1 MKINKY
7 CYISGIKIFAV
18 LIPLFFYQH
27 IMDMGDNMQTV
38 SLCMIA
44 KNEEKTLPR
53 CLESV
58 KGVFDEIIIVD
69 TGSTDGTVKEA
80 EKYTDKIFL
89 FEWCD
94 DFSAARNYSF
104 SKASSDYVMWLDA
117 DDVILSNDLVKLQK
131 LKSSLSGSEDVI
143 MLPYNTSFDKN
154 LKPLFSFYR
163 ERILKRSRGFLWQG
177 RVHEAVEYS
186 GNVIYSDAAVT
197 HKSIKTCYSERNL
210 NIYLKQE
217 KLGEP
222 FSPRDKF
229 YFGREL
235 YYHSHYSLA
244 AAKISEFLDEGRG
257 WVENNIE
264 ACKILSYCL
273 RKTKGDKEALGALF
287 RSFVYAAPRAEIC
300 CEIGKIFLEQGSYA
314 VSAYWY
320 LLALS
325 SKPDTQSGAFV
336 DYSSYSFVPAIQL
349 TVCYDRLGDIDK
361 AKYYNELA
369 GSFRPDSEEYLYN
382 KKIF

>member
-1 MKINKY
+1 M
-7 CYISGIKIFAV
+7 V
-18 LIPLFFYQH
+18 LIPLFFFSH
-27 IMDMGDNMQTV
+27 IMDKGDNMQSI
-38 SLCMIA
+38 SLCMIVR
-44 KNEEKTLPR
+44 NEEKTLPR

-58 KGVFDEIIIVD
+58 KGLFDEIIITD

-80 EKYTDKIFL
+80 EKYTDKIFN

-104 SKASSDYVMWLDA
+104 SKATCDYVMWLDA
-117 DDVILSNDLVKLQK
+117 DDVLLESDLDK
-131 LKSSLSGSEDVI
+131 LKDLKNGLSGNEDVI
-143 MLPYNTSFDKN
+143 MLPYNTAFDKN

-163 ERILKRSRGFLWQG
+163 ERIFKRIKDFKWHG
-177 RVHEAVEYS
+177 RVHEAVEYG

-197 HKSIKTCYSERNL
+197 HKSVKKQYSERNL

-244 AAKISEFLDEGRG
+244 AAKITEFLEEGRG

-273 RKTKGDKEALGALF
+273 RKIKGDREALDALF
-287 RSFVYAAPRAEIC
+287 RSFNYSKPRAEIC
-300 CEIGKIFLEQGSYA
+300 CEIGKIFLEQGKFST
-314 VSAYWY
+314 SAYWY
-320 LLALS
+320 SLALS
-325 SKPDTQSGAFV
+325 SKPDTHSGAFV
-336 DYSSYSFVPAIQL
+336 DYSSYSFIPAIQL
-349 TVCYDRLGDIDK
+349 AVCYDRLGNIEK
-361 AKYYNELA
+361 ARYYNELA
-369 GSFRPDSEEYLYN
+369 GTFRPNSEEYLYN
-382 KKIF
+382 KKYFDSL